1 VTDGP
6 DVRALSHLLSVGAN
20 GHRPVRCTGCPF
32 GRPVPGSPGLFDCD
46 LLNRPGLVPAVNGEH
61 PPCTAEDWGDR
72 ARQGLARLLSDNA
85 MLTAVAHDAR
95 EESSMYAR
103 GLAEGAAAEREA
115 CAKAV
120 CPDCAAGKAVRL
132 EGGVWCHDIPNP
144 LVRNW
149 RCLADA
155 IRRRAEEDGR

>member
-1 VTDGP
+1 MPGGP
-6 DVRALSHLLSVGAN
+6 DVRALSHLLSAEAN

-32 GRPVPGSPGLFDCD
+32 GRPVPGSPGLFDCG
-46 LLNRPGLVPAVNGEH
+46 LLNRPGLVQAVNGEH

-72 ARQGLARLLSDNA
+72 ARQDLARLLSDNA

-115 CAKAV
+115 CCKAV
-120 CPDCAAGKAVRL
+120 CPDCAAGRAVRL
-132 EGGVWCHDIPNP
+132 EGGVWYHQ
-144 LVRNW
+144 VRNW
-149 RCLADA
+149 RCRADA
-155 IRRRAEEDGR
+155 IRRRADEDGS